1 MGQEQD
7 FANNGSETLA
17 KNRDEECV
25 PDGDTLRHHI
35 RKFWIHELREL
46 NDELSTVMY
55 ESADEMGSCSTT
67 DSTWQSM
74 KSHGGSMAIPT
85 PMEWVT
91 LITRVER
98 HMRTNYST
106 ICIVG
111 DDGERFTLDWTIV
124 TGREETREVIGE
136 LVDTASNWCDIKN
149 IFLDRGFYGVLMIK
163 ALQATGENFM
173 MRAPKS
179 PKRTRLLNEHGSDIV
194 VEEDDEMARSRPPYE
209 KTTINRIIVPA
220 RESAQDDYIEFVTNR
235 TVTEE
240 SAVNLAPDILSRGG
254 AWKPVT
260 GRSSS
265 SCRKPHRRTTLCGY
279 SIYSLQFCSITPGLW

>member
-1 MGQEQD
+1 
-7 FANNGSETLA
+7 
-17 KNRDEECV
+17 
-25 PDGDTLRHHI
+25 
-35 RKFWIHELREL
+35 
-46 NDELSTVMY
+46 MY
-55 ESADEMGSCSTT
+55 ESADEMGLFDDRLNLAIDEIPWRFYGDT
-67 DSTWQSM
+67 DTYGVGNVDHARGTSYAY
-74 KSHGGSMAIPT
+74 K
-85 PMEWVT
+85 
-91 LITRVER
+91 LL
-98 HMRTNYST
+98 T

-240 SAVNLAPDILSRGG
+240 SAVNLARTYEQRWGVETSYRKIKQFLPKTTSTHYSLRLFYLLFAILLYNTWIMVNSIVRESLGIPRGESP
-254 AWKPVT
+254 PVT
-260 GRSSS
+260 RGMFAIVLIGLRE
-265 SCRKPHRRTTLCGY
+265 G
-279 SIYSLQFCSITPGLW
+279 IT